1 MLAVQKDIWHPDPET
16 KQIVV
21 RLAQFSNNLYNVGT
35 YESRQE
41 YFTSKKILTYPKV
54 YAKAKG
60 NENFGLLYSQA
71 AQQTLKS
78 VAEGFKSFRELS
90 RLSNRGELAFRPK
103 VPRYRKKGGLFQ
115 VVYPAQNLK
124 ALGATIRVP
133 LGKGGQTQFGKKYLF
148 VPLPKRLHGKQIREL
163 RLIPKGGLWYVEYVY
178 KQTDVA
184 DRCDLHPGRVL
195 GIDPGLN
202 NFATCVSTTGRS
214 LIFSG
219 LKLKSINQWYNRQR
233 SRLQQIVDLQTKNP
247 GFQTRQLIR
256 ITQKRNRQTRDFINK
271 TARRLIQF
279 CQDEGINTIVFGA
292 NKRQKDSIELG
303 KKKNQEFVQLPHC
316 KLKARVKNM
325 CEQYGLRFI
334 ETEES
339 YTSKASFLDND
350 FLHTYGEK
358 PEQWK
363 PTGKRIRRGLYRT
376 GSGELVNAD
385 CNGAA
390 NIMRK
395 VSTKFGL
402 DLSGVGSGALIA
414 PVRLDVLKPCA

>member
-16 KQIVV
+16 QQIVV

-163 RLIPKGGLWYVEYVY
+163 RLIPKGGLW
-178 KQTDVA
+178 
-184 DRCDLHPGRVL
+184 
-195 GIDPGLN
+195 
-202 NFATCVSTTGRS
+202 
-214 LIFSG
+214 
-219 LKLKSINQWYNRQR
+219 
-233 SRLQQIVDLQTKNP
+233 
-247 GFQTRQLIR
+247 
-256 ITQKRNRQTRDFINK
+256 
-271 TARRLIQF
+271 
-279 CQDEGINTIVFGA
+279 
-292 NKRQKDSIELG
+292 
-303 KKKNQEFVQLPHC
+303 
-316 KLKARVKNM
+316 
-325 CEQYGLRFI
+325 
-334 ETEES
+334 
-339 YTSKASFLDND
+339 
-350 FLHTYGEK
+350 
-358 PEQWK
+358 
-363 PTGKRIRRGLYRT
+363 
-376 GSGELVNAD
+376 
-385 CNGAA
+385 
-390 NIMRK
+390 
-395 VSTKFGL
+395 
-402 DLSGVGSGALIA
+402 
-414 PVRLDVLKPCA
+414 